1 MAVNVSGKILR
12 IGVLQEGRIV
22 EERFMRKKET
32 ITVGDTPK
40 CTFILPFAQTPLAK
54 RFPLFPYSVKGY
66 ELSFTESM
74 KGKIT
79 LDGNV
84 HDLSDLIKSG
94 KARKKEGLFS
104 LPLTESMRGKVSI
117 GDVTILF
124 TFVKAPPL
132 PARPKLPSSLR
143 QGWVKSFDWIFV
155 AFLFASFLV
164 HGGVLGYATS
174 QTVPK
179 EAKLDDAIPERL
191 IKLMQ
196 EKLPKKEDVAKDT
209 GGEKEKEKKDD
220 KKKDKDDGKKKDT
233 AAPEQR
239 KAMTPEEVAEA
250 AARRKAEIAKKVAG
264 MGLNQIIGSKGP
276 GDNSIVG
283 AVADTMSEGSRATDI
298 GATMEGVTGVGIA
311 QNANDRSKR
320 GTGNGGPETKE
331 IGKSAVSEGG
341 REAMGG
347 RKEAEIKAET
357 KLGNFEVEG
366 TLDQQAVARIVKR
379 NQASITACFES
390 ELRRDPKLHGKISVD
405 IVIAASG
412 KVSKVD
418 VTSNTTTNKGLES
431 CVTDT
436 VRRWRFPAPTEGEA
450 TISTSFVFEALR

>member
-66 ELSFTESM
+66 ELSFTDSM

-84 HDLSDLIKSG
+84 HDLSELVKSG
-94 KARKKEGLFS
+94 KARKKEGVYT
-104 LPLTESMRGKVSI
+104 LPLGESMRGKVSI
-117 GDVTILF
+117 NDVTILF

-132 PARPKLPSSLR
+132 PARPKLPASLR

-174 QTVPK
+174 QPVPK
-179 EAKLDDAIPERL
+179 EAKLEDALPERL

-196 EKLPKKEDVAKDT
+196 EKLPKKEEVKTNTDK
-209 GGEKEKEKKDD
+209 GEKEKKEE
-220 KKKDKDDGKKKDT
+220 KKKDKDDDSKKKDT

-239 KAMTPEEVAEA
+239 KPPTPEEIAEA
-250 AARRKAEIAKKVAG
+250 AARRKEEIAKKVAG
-264 MGLNQIIGSKGP
+264 MGLNQLLAVKGV
-276 GDNSIVG
+276 GDNSVLG
-283 AVADTMSEGSRATDI
+283 SVADAMREGSRTTDI
-298 GATMEGVTGVGIA
+298 GAAMEGVTGVGIA
-311 QNANDRSKR
+311 QNTNDRGKR
-320 GTGNGGPETKE
+320 GSGTGGPETKE

-341 REAMGG
+341 RAEMGG

-366 TLDQQAVARIVKR
+366 TLDQQAVARTVKR

-405 IVIAASG
+405 IVIASSG

-418 VTSNTTTNKGLES
+418 IVGSTVGNKGLEA
-431 CVTDT
+431 CVVDA
-436 VRRWRFPAPTEGEA
+436 VKRWRFPAPSEGEA
-450 TISTSFVFEALR
+450 TIATSFGFEAVR